1 MGETSL
7 RWFRIVVAAFVVFLS
22 SPAFAQTRLTP
33 STLSFGNQAVG
44 IPSSP
49 ATATFKNTQ
58 SVAMTIKSI
67 AIAGGSAPADFAW
80 AGNCPL
86 SPATLGAGKSCS
98 ITVTFTPSALGNR
111 TATLTVTYS
120 ASTSPQSVALSGT
133 GVNQVTLSASNLNFG
148 TVALGNV
155 SSAKAV
161 MLTNRKNTPLA
172 FSGISA
178 SGDFAIA
185 TNNCGATIAAGSACT
200 ISVTFTPATTGS
212 RAGTLTFNDNATNSP
227 QTVSLTGTGSLP
239 VTASATSLTFSSR
252 TVGTTSSSQTVTL
265 TNHLNTSLA
274 FSPVVIAGDFA
285 LASNTCGSSVG
296 AGLTCKVGVTFTPRV
311 VGARSGTLTI
321 PYSALG
327 SPSMVSL
334 TGTGNASGLTS
345 VTVTPANPSIQ
356 FGTAQQFVATGK
368 FSNGGSQDLTA
379 SVAWNSSVPAVAT
392 ISNAPGT
399 QGMATSVAQGSSTI
413 TATLNSTSGS
423 TILTVTPPPLVSI
436 AVNPSNGTV
445 PVGRGMQFHATG
457 TYADNST
464 KDLTSS
470 ATWTSSVVT
479 VAAIGANTGMASAA
493 STGQTTIQAAYN
505 SIGSNQAA
513 LLVTPGFVPT
523 GSLNTAR
530 EDHTATMLNNG
541 KVLFAGGFDGS
552 NSASAT
558 AELYDPAAGTFSAT
572 GSLNTAREYQT
583 ATLLNN
589 GKVLIVG
596 GFDSTNSAT
605 SAAELYDPVAGTFS
619 PTGSLN
625 TARGYHTATLLTNG
639 KVLIAGGVDSTN
651 SISASAELYDPVA
664 GTFSPTGSLSTA
676 REYHTA
682 TLLNNGT
689 VLLAGGFNGSVLAS
703 AELYDPTAGAFTT
716 ISNLNVAREY
726 HTATLLNNGTVLVSG
741 GFNGSVL
748 ADAELFDPVAGT
760 FSPTG
765 SLNTAR
771 EYHTATL
778 LNNGTVLFAGGV
790 SGSVSASAEL
800 YDPSSGNF
808 STTGSLNTARE
819 YHTTT
824 LLNNGMVLIAGG
836 SDSTNVATNNAELY
850 EPGTLTPAGL
860 VSISV
865 TPAAPTVPLGAAQRF
880 TATGTFTDGTTQTL
894 SSVTWSSSD
903 ATIVAITNDATN
915 LGAADAVATGSAT
928 LSACAGSVCGSTTL
942 TAAAPALVSIAVTPA
957 NGALP
962 VGQSVQFDAVGTYTD
977 NSTQDLTSSVAW
989 SSGSPLVATINS
1001 TGLASGVGTGNSII
1015 SASLNGVTGSTTL
1028 TVNPAPMP
1036 LTITGQPVSQSVTAG
1051 QTATFSVIASGT
1063 APLSYQWQANGLPI
1077 AGANSSSYTT
1087 PPTAMTDSGTAFQV
1101 VVSDPT
1107 DTITSGAATLT
1118 VNAAPV
1124 APNITTPPASTIVT
1138 LGQSAT
1144 FSVVA
1149 SGTAPL
1155 SYQWQQSG
1163 SAISGATSASY
1174 TTPPTSMLDNG
1185 STYSVVVSNPVGTT
1199 PSSAATLTVQAPP
1212 SITTQPA
1219 NQTVNVG
1226 QVATF
1231 SVTATGT
1238 APLTYQWQKN
1248 GTPISGATSASY
1260 TTPATTANDNGAIF
1274 GVMVTNPAGNMPS
1287 NTAILTVQVPP
1298 SITTQPANQ
1307 TVIAGQAATFSVVT
1321 TGTAP
1326 LTYQWQKNA
1335 SAISGA
1341 TSTSY
1346 TTPATTAAD
1355 SGSTFGVVVGNSAGS
1370 ATSNSATLTV
1380 QSPPSITTQPASVT
1394 VIAGQTANFSVAAA
1408 GTSPLSYQWQKNGAN
1423 ISGATSSS
1431 YTTPATKTSDNGA
1444 SFVVSVTNPAGS
1456 MSSGA
1461 AILTVNPDTTP
1472 PNVSIIS
1479 RQIMR
1484 R

>member
-1 MGETSL
+1 M
-7 RWFRIVVAAFVVFLS
+7 
-22 SPAFAQTRLTP
+22 
-33 STLSFGNQAVG
+33 
-44 IPSSP
+44 
-49 ATATFKNTQ
+49 
-58 SVAMTIKSI
+58 
-67 AIAGGSAPADFAW
+67 
-80 AGNCPL
+80 
-86 SPATLGAGKSCS
+86 
-98 ITVTFTPSALGNR
+98 
-111 TATLTVTYS
+111 
-120 ASTSPQSVALSGT
+120 
-133 GVNQVTLSASNLNFG
+133 
-148 TVALGNV
+148 
-155 SSAKAV
+155 
-161 MLTNRKNTPLA
+161 
-172 FSGISA
+172 
-178 SGDFAIA
+178 
-185 TNNCGATIAAGSACT
+185 
-200 ISVTFTPATTGS
+200 
-212 RAGTLTFNDNATNSP
+212 
-227 QTVSLTGTGSLP
+227 
-239 VTASATSLTFSSR
+239 
-252 TVGTTSSSQTVTL
+252 
-265 TNHLNTSLA
+265 
-274 FSPVVIAGDFA
+274 
-285 LASNTCGSSVG
+285 
-296 AGLTCKVGVTFTPRV
+296 TPRV

-321 PYSALG
+321 PYSAFG
-327 SPSMVSL
+327 SPSLVGL

-345 VTVTPANPSIQ
+345 ITVTPANPSIQ

-368 FSNGGSQDLTA
+368 FSSGSQDLTA

-392 ISNAPGT
+392 ISNTSGT
-399 QGMATSVAQGSSTI
+399 QGLATSVAQGSSTI
-413 TATLNSTSGS
+413 TATLNSISGS
-423 TILTVTPPPLVSI
+423 TNLTVAPPPLVSI
-436 AVNPSNGTV
+436 AVNPTNGTV
-445 PVGRGMQFHATG
+445 PVGRGMQFRATG

-605 SAAELYDPVAGTFS
+605 SAAELYDPVAGSFS

-625 TARGYHTATLLTNG
+625 TARGYHTATLLING

-664 GTFSPTGSLSTA
+664 GTFSPTGSLNTA

-703 AELYDPTAGAFTT
+703 AELYGPTAGAFTT

-726 HTATLLNNGTVLVSG
+726 HTATLLNNGTVLLAG

-748 ADAELFDPVAGT
+748 ALAELFDPVAGI
-760 FSPTG
+760 FSPTA

-778 LNNGTVLFAGGV
+778 LNNGTVLLAGGA

-800 YDPSSGNF
+800 YDPTSGTF
-808 STTGSLNTARE
+808 SPTGSLNTARE
-819 YHTTT
+819 YQTTT

-836 SDSTNVATNNAELY
+836 SDSTNVATNSAELY
-850 EPGTLTPAGL
+850 EPGTLIPAGL
-860 VSISV
+860 VSISLS
-865 TPAAPTVPLGAAQRF
+865 PAAPTVPLGASQRF
-880 TATGTFTDGTTQTL
+880 IATGTFTDGTTQTL
-894 SSVTWSSSD
+894 SSVTWSSSN
-903 ATIVAITNDATN
+903 AAVAIITDDASN

-928 LSACAGSVCGSTTL
+928 LSACAGSVCGPTFL
-942 TAAAPALVSIAVTPA
+942 TVAAPALVSIVVTPA

-962 VGQSVQFDAVGTYTD
+962 LGQSVQFDAVGTYTD

-1015 SASLNGVTGSTTL
+1015 SASLNGVTSSTML
-1028 TVNPAPMP
+1028 TVNPAPIP
-1036 LTITGQPVSQSVTAG
+1036 LMITAQPVSQAVTAG

-1063 APLSYQWQANGLPI
+1063 SPLSYQWQANGSPI
-1077 AGANSSSYTT
+1077 TGANSSSYTT
-1087 PPTAMTDSGTAFQV
+1087 PPTAVTDSGTAFQV

-1107 DTITSGAATLT
+1107 DTVTSSAATLT

-1124 APNITTPPASTIVT
+1124 APNITMQPASTVVT
-1138 LGQSAT
+1138 VGQSAT

-1149 SGTAPL
+1149 AGTAPL
-1155 SYQWQQSG
+1155 SYQWQQNG

-1185 STYSVVVSNPVGTT
+1185 STYSVVVSNPVGST

-1231 SVTATGT
+1231 SVVATGT

-1260 TTPATTANDNGAIF
+1260 TTPATTANDNGALFI
-1274 GVMVTNPAGNMPS
+1274 VMVSNVAGNTPS
-1287 NTAILTVQVPP
+1287 TSGTLTVQVPP

-1307 TVIAGQAATFSVVT
+1307 TVNVGQVAIFSVVAS
-1321 TGTAP
+1321 GTAP
-1326 LTYQWQKNA
+1326 LTYQWQENG
-1335 SAISGA
+1335 STISGA
-1341 TSTSY
+1341 TSASY
-1346 TTPATTAAD
+1346 TTPPTTAAD
-1355 SGSTFGVVVGNSAGS
+1355 NASTFRVVVSNAAGNTPSGAAS
-1370 ATSNSATLTV
+1370 LTV
-1380 QSPPSITTQPASVT
+1380 QSPPSITAQPASVT
-1394 VIAGQTANFSVAAA
+1394 VTAGQTASFSVTAA

-1431 YTTPATKTSDNGA
+1431 YTTPVTKTSDNGA
-1444 SFVVSVTNPAGS
+1444 SFIVSITNPAGS

-1461 AILTVNPDTTP
+1461 AILTVNADTTP
-1472 PNVSIIS
+1472 PSVSITSPIS
-1479 RQIMR
+1479 GSTVGGTISITATASDNIARGQRAVASRWSEFWLSRYNFALQLLARYDDANKREPHSDGRRHRHFRKPGHFRRRFHYCGESSRRRARLRRQR
-1484 R
+1484 RGLSTLE